1 MSHRRRPCRITRRNI
16 EHHSRSS
23 RRAHN
28 RTRSSNDTRQPLTF
42 PEQCFQLPCRH
53 TTARRPALR
62 DVPTFTT
69 SRRVGPRGASPRLS
83 ATWRSVRRPF
93 CSQTSLVVPIMIHMC
108 VRERKR
114 RYYIRASH
122 FTPISGRGRFCP
134 TCAGPPPSV
143 VRSTR
148 PDFEHHL
155 GLQLATSSCMV
166 SRSTW
171 TTRATKPRHLQLAD
185 LRRIRIIRPTAPRN
199 PAFGRVEGENGLAES
214 PKRASEMSEGAIG
227 HCPTQNTPPSMRGHC
242 GHCPPRELDA
252 PGGGN
257 AAPTDC
263 PHGSASCR

>member
-1 MSHRRRPCRITRRNI
+1 MLPVAEPSYHRPTTRPSRRTHLHHFPTCRP
-16 EHHSRSS
+16 SRSES
-23 RRAHN
+23 KTLCHLAL
-28 RTRSSNDTRQPLTF
+28 SSSAILLPNLPSCTDHDTYV
-42 PEQCFQLPCRH
+42 CRE
-53 TTARRPALR
+53 
-62 DVPTFTT
+62 
-69 SRRVGPRGASPRLS
+69 
-83 ATWRSVRRPF
+83 
-93 CSQTSLVVPIMIHMC
+93 
-108 VRERKR
+108 RERKR

-185 LRRIRIIRPTAPRN
+185 LRRIRSIRPPAPRN

-214 PKRASEMSEGAIG
+214 PKRASEMSEGA
-227 HCPTQNTPPSMRGHC
+227 RGALPHSE
-242 GHCPPRELDA
+242 RAALDA
-252 PGGGN
+252 GTLWPRPSPRSGRPGGQCR
-257 AAPTDC
+257 ADRLR

>member
-1 MSHRRRPCRITRRNI
+1 M
-16 EHHSRSS
+16 
-23 RRAHN
+23 
-28 RTRSSNDTRQPLTF
+28 
-42 PEQCFQLPCRH
+42 
-53 TTARRPALR
+53 
-62 DVPTFTT
+62 V
-69 SRRVGPRGASPRLS
+69 
-83 ATWRSVRRPF
+83 W
-93 CSQTSLVVPIMIHMC
+93 C
-108 VRERKR
+108 VRERERKKL

-171 TTRATKPRHLQLAD
+171 TTRATKPRHLQIAD

-214 PKRASEMSEGAIG
+214 PKRASEMSEGVEGPAPLRTRRPQCGDTAAKALPAIWKPRG
-227 HCPTQNTPPSMRGHC
+227 TMPRRPFTPSPRI
-242 GHCPPRELDA
+242 RELQVT
-252 PGGGN
+252 GFRQG
-257 AAPTDC
+257 
-263 PHGSASCR
+263 

>member
-1 MSHRRRPCRITRRNI
+1 MLPVAEPSYHRPTTRPSRRTHLHHFPTCRP
-16 EHHSRSS
+16 SRSES
-23 RRAHN
+23 KTLCHLAL
-28 RTRSSNDTRQPLTF
+28 SSSAILLPNLPSCTDHDTYV
-42 PEQCFQLPCRH
+42 C
-53 TTARRPALR
+53 
-62 DVPTFTT
+62 
-69 SRRVGPRGASPRLS
+69 
-83 ATWRSVRRPF
+83 
-93 CSQTSLVVPIMIHMC
+93 
-108 VRERKR
+108 RERKR

-199 PAFGRVEGENGLAES
+199 PAFGRVEGENGLVES
-214 PKRASEMSEGAIG
+214 PKRASEMSEDVGP
-227 HCPTQNTPPSMRGHC
+227 CPTQNAPPSMRRHC
-242 GHCPPRELDA
+242 GQGPPRDLDA
-252 PGGGN
+252 QGDN
-257 AAPTDC
+257 AAPTVHAL
-263 PHGSASCR
+263 PRIRELQVTGFRQG